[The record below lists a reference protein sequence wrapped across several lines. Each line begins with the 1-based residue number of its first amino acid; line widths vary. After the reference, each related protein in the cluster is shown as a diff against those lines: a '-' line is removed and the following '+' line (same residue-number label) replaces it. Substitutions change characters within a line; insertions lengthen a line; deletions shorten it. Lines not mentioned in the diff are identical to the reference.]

1 MKVKI
6 VDNGYILGVAIA
18 SMGTEITE
26 QEYAELTDLFHN
38 MPTAREGYE
47 YKLTED
53 HEWVE
58 VELQDS
64 IDDSEALSIMLGEE
78 TE

>member
-53 HEWVE
+53 HKWVE

-64 IDDSEALSIMLGEE
+64 IDDTESLSIMLGEE